1 MDQALAELNVQRCVE
16 RIQRPVFQN
25 ADTVRIGQARS
36 MLVAVGVERAE
47 RNLDLAVVKP
57 SPYAAADRLPL
68 PVPAVPSPAA

>member
-1 MDQALAELNVQRCVE
+1 VDQALAELNVQRCVE

-57 SPYAAADRLPL
+57 SPYAADKMSQ
-68 PVPAVPSPAA
+68 VPAVPIPAA